1 MPHSY
6 FFIIWRYDRESKWVS
21 DGIGCADSP
30 KSKVVREFV
39 VYYVWACEVHTFLPV
54 CSYGRPGVV
63 FCGVCPVALLVNYVV
78 RVHELVC
85 TNVCCVMGIVFF
97 FHFWGG
103 NMLVALA
110 GA

>member
-1 MPHSY
+1 M
-6 FFIIWRYDRESKWVS
+6 
-21 DGIGCADSP
+21 
-30 KSKVVREFV
+30 
-39 VYYVWACEVHTFLPV
+39 
-54 CSYGRPGVV
+54 V